1 MKNYD
6 DLNEEEKKLLK
17 EAQDLHEYCYGR
29 ACLECV
35 FLYVEEN
42 KPYKTQPHCV
52 LGSRP
57 DLWDV
62 EV

>member
-17 EAQDLHEYCYGR
+17 EAQDLHEYCDGR

-35 FLYVEEN
+35 FLYVKEN

-52 LGSRP
+52 
-57 DLWDV
+57 
-62 EV
+62 